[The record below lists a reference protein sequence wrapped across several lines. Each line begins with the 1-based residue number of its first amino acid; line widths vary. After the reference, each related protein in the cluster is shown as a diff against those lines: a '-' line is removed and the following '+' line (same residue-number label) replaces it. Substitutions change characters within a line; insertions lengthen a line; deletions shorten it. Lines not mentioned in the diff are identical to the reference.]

1 MLATMYQ
8 NTTWKPVA
16 RQLPDVRAL
25 IETILQNLVR
35 TMEWGD
41 GVLIDVDPNG
51 RVLGIE
57 VLDASTRFD
66 ADTLASLR
74 VPEVRLTLA
83 EAAAES
89 GLSPSTLRVQLNSG
103 RLSGKKQGRDWT
115 VTLADL
121 WNHLESRAASGRP
134 ARSRKARRLRAT
146 GRRVR

>member
-1 MLATMYQ
+1 METRSSGMMELTYDPDADAFML
-8 NTTWKPVA
+8 
-16 RQLPDVRAL
+16 QLESGSA
-25 IETILQNLVR
+25 EVR

-41 GVLIDVDPNG
+41 GVFIDVDPNG

-121 WNHLESRAASGRP
+121 WNYLESRAASGRP
-134 ARSRKARRLRAT
+134 ARSRKARRLRAA
-146 GRRVR
+146 GNRVR